1 MTEPKFHPLSA
12 YFPMLPEGE
21 FEQLKDSISKFGL
34 LEPITTLDGMILDGR
49 NRYKACME
57 VGVTPRY
64 RDYFENEHE
73 PIDFVVAA
81 NMRRRHLTPG
91 QRGQIHVDIYGKP
104 EPMKPEESGKMA
116 SGVSQGTPNDNRPR
130 SIKEAARE
138 ANVSQTT
145 MARIV
150 EAQDDEKL
158 KQELREGKIDTR
170 AAARAVSQRIANE
183 QVKKFKEREEG
194 KIPATWQ
201 GLYAIAPKVKEI
213 TYDLGS
219 IINHVDKWLKNEYGL
234 DRIDPKGHTPL
245 LITKTEEAIK
255 ALQKFKLALEELRD
269 E

>member
-91 QRGQIHVDIYGKP
+91 QRGQIHIDIYGVP
-104 EPMKPEESGKMA
+104 SFR
-116 SGVSQGTPNDNRPR
+116 GVETQRDSEIPVGISTPNKPR
-130 SIKEAARE
+130 SLKEAAEE
-138 ANVSQTT
+138 ANVSPQT

-150 EAQDDEKL
+150 ESQDDEEL
-158 KQELREGKIDTR
+158 KSQLREGKIEARAAER
-170 AAARAVSQRIANE
+170 AAAQKIANE

-219 IINHVDKWLKNEYGL
+219 IINHVNKWLENEYGL

>member
-1 MTEPKFHPLSA
+1 MTEPKFHPLSD

-81 NMRRRHLTPG
+81 NMRRRHLTPA
-91 QRGQIHVDIYGKP
+91 QKVQIWIDIYGKP
-104 EPMKPEESGKMA
+104 ELGTGGWEKSSLTAEQQDEKQKDY
-116 SGVSQGTPNDNRPR
+116 SGVS
-130 SIKEAARE
+130 KEL
-138 ANVSQTT
+138 NVSRMTV
-145 MARIV
+145 ARV
-150 EAQDDEKL
+150 AEAQDDEEL
-158 KQELREGKIDTR
+158 KAQLREGKIEAN
-170 AAARAVSQRIANE
+170 AAARAISQKVASE
-183 QVKKFKEREEG
+183 QIKKFKEREEG

-201 GLYAIAPKVKEI
+201 GLYALAPNAKQI
-213 TYDLGS
+213 TDTLS
-219 IINHVDKWLKNEYGL
+219 RVINGTNKWLTNEYGL

-245 LITKTEEAIK
+245 LITKTDEAIK
-255 ALQKFKLALEELRD
+255 ALTRFKTRLEELRD